1 MFPANKIYKI
11 IYYTYAV
18 IYILSGIKYSVFSI
32 YKKISTIMILQG
44 EISASFIIY
53 YIYYYYLLH
62 TYNK

>member
-11 IYYTYAV
+11 IYYTCAV